1 MGIDTF
7 RTDSE
12 VKQGSR
18 LSTRLT
24 CESGEVKV
32 ADEETSINVVIP
44 ELSPDDELPD
54 DRVDIKVTR
63 KISYWKYEAEIA
75 DDVSPQETEGPQEDA
90 YCRINTMK
98 DGFGDS
104 DLMRD
109 ILNKR

>member
-1 MGIDTF
+1 MGISVFIDDPKF
-7 RTDSE
+7 E
-12 VKQGSR
+12 EGSR

-24 CESGEVKV
+24 CESGEVKM

-75 DDVSPQETEGPQEDA
+75 DDSPQDTEGPQEDA
-90 YCRINTMK
+90 YDRINTMK

-109 ILNKR
+109 ILNKH